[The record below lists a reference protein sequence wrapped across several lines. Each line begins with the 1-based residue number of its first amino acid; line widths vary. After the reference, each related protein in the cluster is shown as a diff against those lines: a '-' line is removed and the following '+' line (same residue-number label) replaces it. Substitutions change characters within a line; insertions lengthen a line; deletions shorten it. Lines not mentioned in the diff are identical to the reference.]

1 MKSKFFGESL
11 FQRLL
16 IICPDFENAYF
27 DRIDV
32 AGKQIILRF
41 HVLYTAPKID
51 FSFLP
56 SVKCLNI
63 SVTYLDKLT
72 HNFVI
77 STK

>member
-1 MKSKFFGESL
+1 MKSKFFEESL
-11 FQRLL
+11 FQRPL

-41 HVLYTAPKID
+41 HVFLLYTALKID

-56 SVKCLNI
+56 SVKYLNI
-63 SVTYLDKLT
+63 SVTLLR
-72 HNFVI
+72 
-77 STK
+77 